1 MSAFFLQALL
11 PPALRYQSVPN
22 NTMDMLS
29 DSVPL
34 LSPIILASRE
44 VYIHP
49 ACDFQS
55 LRSRRLPF
63 Q

>member
-1 MSAFFLQALL
+1 
-11 PPALRYQSVPN
+11 
-22 NTMDMLS
+22 MDMFF

-49 ACDFQS
+49 ARDF
-55 LRSRRLPF
+55 
-63 Q
+63 